1 MKNLVTGLMVLA
13 LAAAGATAQARG
25 KAADDKKAS
34 QNSGSSSQSGSQAD
48 RTNPGS
54 SMPGSDARTLIQDWP
69 QVSQQAARSMLDR
82 YGPPDVVSSM
92 MLVWKDKAPFTRI
105 TVTRDA
111 IRHLFPMEHQDVL
124 TEEISLAVP
133 VEKVSELARFDGS
146 ILIDR
151 TKGTVAARSDKESS
165 NFLALNLADD
175 IINGKRDADSA
186 RKFYADTLAKQMSG
200 KSSAYTDKLNFSV
213 SGDTSYP
220 DTTSMQPSGSS
231 SSGSSSGSSSE
242 SSGGGSSQSTTPSDQ
257 DSGGMSSPSGGG
269 SSPNGGS
276 QSNPSGGGYNP

>member
-1 MKNLVTGLMVLA
+1 MKNLITGLMALA
-13 LAAAGATAQARG
+13 LVAAGASAQARG
-25 KAADDKKAS
+25 KAGDSPS
-34 QNSGSSSQSGSQAD
+34 QKSTGSSASDQSSRMSTGS
-48 RTNPGS
+48 
-54 SMPGSDARTLIQDWP
+54 SDARQLIKDWP

-82 YGPPDVVSSM
+82 YGQPDVVSNM

-105 TVTRDA
+105 TVTREA
-111 IRHLFPMEHQDVL
+111 VRHLFPMEHQDVL

-213 SGDTSYP
+213 TGDTSYP
-220 DTTSMQPSGSS
+220 DSTWMQPSGSS
-231 SSGSSSGSSSE
+231 SSGSSSESSGGSSSE
-242 SSGGGSSQSTTPSDQ
+242 PMTPSDQ

-269 SSPNGGS
+269 SSPSGGS
-276 QSNPSGGGYNP
+276 QSNPGGGYAP